1 MVRFNQFLAAVL
13 SVAMLGP
20 MSPSAVAA
28 AQEAPES
35 LVTQVQIDEALRRA
49 AAEEDASRNHIRELL
64 TSESVRRLARSAGL
78 DPDYVEKAAGSV
90 DTLEGEDLERAAGY
104 ASELSDRLSGGDVT
118 VSIGLVSLLLII
130 IIIILLAK

>member
-1 MVRFNQFLAAVL
+1 MVRFNQLLAAVL